1 MSWLPLLLAA
11 WIVLD
16 VVVVAAY
23 VAMHRHRANIR
34 SDTNA
39 ARLTAMSARP
49 SGRSHSLV
57 H

>member
-16 VVVVAAY
+16 IVVVAAY

-34 SDTNA
+34 A
-39 ARLTAMSARP
+39 LGAPRRRSAGLSQGATR
-49 SGRSHSLV
+49 RLV

>member
-34 SDTNA
+34 ALNA
-39 ARLTAMSARP
+39 TGRP
-49 SGRSHSLV
+49 SAGLEQGATRRLV

>member
-34 SDTNA
+34 SLNTPG
-39 ARLTAMSARP
+39 RP
-49 SGRSHSLV
+49 STGLVQAATRRLV

>member
-11 WIVLD
+11 WIVPD

-34 SDTNA
+34 ELNGT
-39 ARLTAMSARP
+39 RRP
-49 SGRSHSLV
+49 SAGLSQGATRRLV

>member
-23 VAMHRHRANIR
+23 VAMHRHRANIQGV
-34 SDTNA
+34 TG
-39 ARLTAMSARP
+39 ARRASSGLSQSATR
-49 SGRSHSLV
+49 RLV